1 VLEDET
7 ARPQAVEIIRSL
19 IDRIEVRPGL
29 PRGRCSQPS

>member
-7 ARPQAVEIIRSL
+7 ARPQAVEIVRSL

-29 PRGRCSQPS
+29 P